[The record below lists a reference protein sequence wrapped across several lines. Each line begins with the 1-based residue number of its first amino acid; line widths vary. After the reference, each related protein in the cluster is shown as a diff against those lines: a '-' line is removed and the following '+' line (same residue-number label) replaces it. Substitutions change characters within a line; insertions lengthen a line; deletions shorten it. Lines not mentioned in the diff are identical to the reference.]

1 MGKRYVW
8 KKYSVLSTT
17 AYKSES
23 STVSWDS
30 VILSG
35 TSYNIANSYSFDPK
49 TGQYTLTGNIQSVV
63 WGEVGTKTARYAQE
77 PNNKSVLYSAVS
89 VTYPEWTIKS
99 RSGNYVMVASFYE
112 GGEGYFYSQLTKHYS
127 SKTTD
132 YEQGSSYY
140 GYISSAASGTYPID
154 GKSGSYWY
162 VYQGSDN
169 IDPTSISYSSQVNGG
184 KSTTIT
190 VTKRTNTYGGTITYR
205 YEVSVDGG
213 NWTLAKS
220 TTATSISYMVPKGST
235 SFQARVRA
243 SDNYGFTSS
252 DYVIGSVSTVN
263 NNVAPVISSDQAASL
278 GEKNEPFSFTYTV
291 NDEERDTVT
300 VKELLDG
307 VQKRSYTA
315 TLGKEETF
323 SVSEG
328 YQQILNGNHTLKVVA
343 NDGMDTTEKSWTF
356 TKKVTAC
363 SITLET
369 PLDADAA
376 IMVARLAVSGSIP
389 PDANFTVQV
398 TNNGKDDDPVWEDA
412 TMAVK
417 NGTNIV
423 FANKEAQNGF
433 AFNFKLDV
441 SRGESDTG
449 GYITS
454 VQGAFQ

>member
-8 KKYSVLSTT
+8 KKYNVVNTVV
-17 AYKSES
+17 YKSIS
-23 STVSWDS
+23 SSIGWQDAP
-30 VILSG
+30 LSG
-35 TSYNIANSYSFDPK
+35 TSFNVSDSYSFDSK
-49 TGQYTLTGNIQSVV
+49 TGQYTLTGTV
-63 WGEVGTKTARYAQE
+63 KTVTYGGDEPYARYAQD
-77 PNNKSVLYSAVS
+77 PNNKSVIFSSGSRNEWRVYRGSGDDYYIISQDYRDGSGYYYLPLTKLYS
-89 VTYPEWTIKS
+89 
-99 RSGNYVMVASFYE
+99 
-112 GGEGYFYSQLTKHYS
+112 SQLTN
-127 SKTTD
+127 
-132 YEQGSSYY
+132 YEQGSSSY
-140 GYISSAASGTYPID
+140 GYISSASSSAYPTD

-169 IDPTSISYSSQVNGG
+169 IDPTSVSYSSKVNGG
-184 KSTTIT
+184 KNTTIT
-190 VTKRTNTYGGTITYR
+190 VTKRSNTYGGTITYR

-213 NWTLAKS
+213 NWTLAKN

-235 SFQARVRA
+235 SFQVRVRA

-252 DYVIGSVSTVN
+252 DYVIGSVSTVI

-323 SVSEG
+323 SVAEG
-328 YQQILNGNHTLKVVA
+328 YQQILNGSHTLKVVA
-343 NDGMDTTEKSWTF
+343 NDGMDSTEKSWTF
-356 TKKVTAC
+356 SKKVTAC
-363 SITLET
+363 SVTLET

-376 IMVARLAVSGSIP
+376 ITVARLAVSGNIP
-389 PDANFTVQV
+389 PDANFMVQV